1 MQSRASDLWQRAA
14 LVARVPPTTKGV
26 AGLAVYVE
34 PTIHAPMWLTVH
46 DATAARA
53 AMACSLVPDMAVIE
67 AQGLTK
73 HFGGGRFPPRRRHE
87 TVRAL
92 HELTV
97 TVDEG
102 EIFGFLGPNGAGK
115 TTTIRLLLG
124 LLHPTSGHARVLG
137 HDIVGDSLA
146 IRAATGYL
154 PGGIALYDT
163 LTGEQMLDYLGSLYG
178 RPTSHRADVADRLE
192 MSARTLKRPVRDYSR
207 GMRQKIGIIQAL
219 QHDPE
224 LAILDEP
231 TEGLDPLMQRA
242 FYDLLDE
249 RRKAGRT
256 VFFSSHVLS
265 EVERLCDRVAIIR
278 AGEMVALS
286 NVPELLAH
294 RKRHVEMRLVG
305 EPPVLDGVAGVSNVI
320 ARPGFLSCELEGD
333 VRPFL
338 AAIHGAA
345 IADLTIE
352 PARLEEAF
360 LEYYADEDAAERA
373 ASAQLAEAA
382 R

>member
-1 MQSRASDLWQRAA
+1 
-14 LVARVPPTTKGV
+14 
-26 AGLAVYVE
+26 
-34 PTIHAPMWLTVH
+34 
-46 DATAARA
+46 
-53 AMACSLVPDMAVIE
+53 MAVIE

-73 HFGGGRFPPRRRHE
+73 HYGTGRFPPRRRHE

-97 TVDEG
+97 TVEQG

-163 LTGEQMLDYLGSLYG
+163 MTGEQMLDYLGGLYG
-178 RPTSHRADVADRLE
+178 RPTSLRADVADRLE

-242 FYDLLDE
+242 FYELLDE

-286 NVPELLAH
+286 NVPDLLAH
-294 RKRHVEMRLVG
+294 RQRHVEMRFVA
-305 EPPVLDGVAGVSNVI
+305 EPPVLQGVAGVSNIVSR
-320 ARPGFLSCELEGD
+320 AGYLSCQLEGD

-338 AAIHGAA
+338 AAIHGAD
-345 IADLTIE
+345 ITDLTIE

-360 LEYYADEDAAERA
+360 LEYYADEDAAEVA
-373 ASAQLAEAA
+373 GAAQLAGAA

>member
-1 MQSRASDLWQRAA
+1 MS
-14 LVARVPPTTKGV
+14 
-26 AGLAVYVE
+26 
-34 PTIHAPMWLTVH
+34 
-46 DATAARA
+46 
-53 AMACSLVPDMAVIE
+53 VIE
-67 AQGLTK
+67 THGLTK
-73 HFGGGRFPPRRRHE
+73 RYGTGRFPPGRRHE

-92 HELTV
+92 HDLTV
-97 TVDEG
+97 SIEEG

-124 LLHPTSGHARVLG
+124 LIHPSSGHARVLG
-137 HDIVGDSLA
+137 HDVVAGSIA

-163 LTGEQMLDYLGSLYG
+163 LTGEEMLDYLGGLYG
-178 RPTSHRADVADRLE
+178 SPSSLRTNLADRLE

-207 GMRQKIGIIQAL
+207 GMRQKLGIIQAL
-219 QHDPE
+219 QNDPE

-286 NVPELLAH
+286 NVPELLAR
-294 RKRHVEMRLVG
+294 RKRHVEMRFTG
-305 EPPVLDGVAGVSNVI
+305 EAPVLEGVAGVSGII
-320 ARPGFLSCELEGD
+320 ARDAQLSCELEGD

-338 AAIHGAA
+338 AAIHAAA
-345 IADLTIE
+345 ITDLTIE

-360 LEYYADEDAAERA
+360 LEYYADED
-373 ASAQLAEAA
+373 SAEAA
-382 R
+382 AGADVVGAAQ

>member
-1 MQSRASDLWQRAA
+1 
-14 LVARVPPTTKGV
+14 VT
-26 AGLAVYVE
+26 
-34 PTIHAPMWLTVH
+34 
-46 DATAARA
+46 
-53 AMACSLVPDMAVIE
+53 VIE
-67 AQGLTK
+67 THGLTK
-73 HFGGGRFPPRRRHE
+73 HYGTRPFPPRRRHE

-97 TVDEG
+97 SVEEG

-137 HDIVGDSLA
+137 HDIVRESLA

-163 LTGEQMLDYLGSLYG
+163 MTGEGMLDYLGRLYG
-178 RPTSHRADVADRLE
+178 RPTPLRTQLADRLE
-192 MSARTLKRPVRDYSR
+192 MSARTLKRLVRDYSR

-242 FYDLLDE
+242 FYELLDE

-256 VFFSSHVLS
+256 CFFSSHVLS

-286 NVPELLAH
+286 NVPDLLAQ
-294 RKRHVEMRLVG
+294 RKRHVEMLFEG
-305 EPPVLDGVAGVSNVI
+305 EPPALDGVSGVSNV
-320 ARPGFLSCELEGD
+320 ALRPRHLACDLEGD

-345 IADLTIE
+345 ISDLTIE

-360 LEYYADEDAAERA
+360 LEYYADEDASE
-373 ASAQLAEAA
+373 EAA
-382 R
+382 AAEIERPTQ

>member
-1 MQSRASDLWQRAA
+1 
-14 LVARVPPTTKGV
+14 
-26 AGLAVYVE
+26 
-34 PTIHAPMWLTVH
+34 
-46 DATAARA
+46 
-53 AMACSLVPDMAVIE
+53 MAVIE
-67 AQGLTK
+67 TNALTK
-73 HFGGGRFPPRRRHE
+73 HYGTGRFPPGRRHE

-97 TVDEG
+97 SIEEG

-137 HDIVGDSLA
+137 HDIVDGSIA

-163 LTGEQMLDYLGSLYG
+163 LTGEQMLDYLGRLYG
-178 RPTSHRADVADRLE
+178 RPTTLRAELTDRLE
-192 MSARTLKRPVRDYSR
+192 MSERTLKRPVRDYSR

-242 FYDLLDE
+242 FYDVLDE

-286 NVPELLAH
+286 NVSDLLVH
-294 RKRHVEMRLVG
+294 RRRHVEMRL
-305 EPPVLDGVAGVSNVI
+305 DGDAPALANVPGVSNIVV
-320 ARPGFLSCELEGD
+320 RPGHLSCELEGD

-338 AAIHGAA
+338 AAIHGAH
-345 IADLTIE
+345 ITDLTIE
-352 PARLEEAF
+352 PARLEEAC
-360 LEYYADEDAAERA
+360 LEYYAEEDAAEA
-373 ASAQLAEAA
+373 AAAAQLAGRAS
-382 R
+382 

>member
-1 MQSRASDLWQRAA
+1 
-14 LVARVPPTTKGV
+14 
-26 AGLAVYVE
+26 
-34 PTIHAPMWLTVH
+34 
-46 DATAARA
+46 
-53 AMACSLVPDMAVIE
+53 MAVIE
-67 AQGLTK
+67 TQSLTK
-73 HFGGGRFPPRRRHE
+73 HYGGGRFPPRRRHE

-97 TVDEG
+97 SVNEG

-124 LLHPTSGHARVLG
+124 LLHPTSGNARVLG
-137 HDIVGDSLA
+137 HDIVRDSLA

-163 LTGEQMLDYLGSLYG
+163 MTGVQMLDYLGRLYG
-178 RPTSHRADVADRLE
+178 RPTPQRTQLADRLE

-242 FYDLLDE
+242 FYELLDE

-256 VFFSSHVLS
+256 CFFSSHVLS

-286 NVPELLAH
+286 NVTDLLAQ
-294 RKRHVEMRLVG
+294 RKRHVEMRFDG
-305 EPPVLDGVAGVSNVI
+305 EPPTLDGVAGVSDVVV
-320 ARPGFLSCELEGD
+320 RPRHLACELEGD

-338 AAIHGAA
+338 GAIQGAA
-345 IADLTIE
+345 ITDLTIE

-360 LEYYADEDAAERA
+360 LEYYADEEAAEVA
-373 ASAQLAEAA
+373 ASAELAQGA

>member
-1 MQSRASDLWQRAA
+1 
-14 LVARVPPTTKGV
+14 
-26 AGLAVYVE
+26 
-34 PTIHAPMWLTVH
+34 
-46 DATAARA
+46 
-53 AMACSLVPDMAVIE
+53 
-67 AQGLTK
+67 
-73 HFGGGRFPPRRRHE
+73 
-87 TVRAL
+87 VRAL
-92 HELTV
+92 HDLTV
-97 TVDEG
+97 SVDEG

-124 LLHPTSGHARVLG
+124 LIHPTSGSARVLG
-137 HDIVGDSLA
+137 HDITSGSLA

-163 LTGEQMLDYLGSLYG
+163 LSGEQMLDYLGGLYG
-178 RPTSHRADVADRLE
+178 RATPLRAELADRLE

-219 QHDPE
+219 QHDPD

-242 FYDLLDE
+242 FYDLLEE

-265 EVERLCDRVAIIR
+265 EVERLCDRVAIVR

-286 NVPELLAH
+286 NVSDLLAH
-294 RKRHVEMRLVG
+294 RKRHVEMRLAG
-305 EPPVLDGVAGVSNVI
+305 DPPALDGVTGVSNISVR
-320 ARPGFLSCELEGD
+320 AGHLSCELEGD

-338 AAIHGAA
+338 GAISDAP
-345 IADLTIE
+345 ITDLTIE

-360 LEYYADEDAAERA
+360 LEYYADEDAAEAVA
-373 ASAQLAEAA
+373 AAQLVGSAK
-382 R
+382 

>member
-1 MQSRASDLWQRAA
+1 
-14 LVARVPPTTKGV
+14 
-26 AGLAVYVE
+26 
-34 PTIHAPMWLTVH
+34 
-46 DATAARA
+46 
-53 AMACSLVPDMAVIE
+53 
-67 AQGLTK
+67 
-73 HFGGGRFPPRRRHE
+73 
-87 TVRAL
+87 
-92 HELTV
+92 
-97 TVDEG
+97 
-102 EIFGFLGPNGAGK
+102 
-115 TTTIRLLLG
+115 
-124 LLHPTSGHARVLG
+124 
-137 HDIVGDSLA
+137 VGDSLA

-178 RPTSHRADVADRLE
+178 RPTSLRADVADRLE

>member
-1 MQSRASDLWQRAA
+1 
-14 LVARVPPTTKGV
+14 
-26 AGLAVYVE
+26 
-34 PTIHAPMWLTVH
+34 
-46 DATAARA
+46 
-53 AMACSLVPDMAVIE
+53 MAVIE
-67 AQGLTK
+67 TTGLTK
-73 HFGGGRFPPRRRHE
+73 HYGTGRFPPRRRHE

-92 HELTV
+92 NELSINV
-97 TVDEG
+97 REG

-124 LLHPTSGHARVLG
+124 FLHPTSGSGRVLG
-137 HDIVGDSLA
+137 HDIVRESLA

-163 LTGEQMLDYLGSLYG
+163 LSGEQVLDYLARLYG
-178 RPTSHRADVADRLE
+178 RGTPLRAELVDRLE
-192 MSARTLKRPVRDYSR
+192 MSARTLKRLVRDYSR
-207 GMRQKIGIIQAL
+207 GMRQKIGIIQSL

-242 FYDLLDE
+242 FYDMLDE

-278 AGEMVALS
+278 AGEVVALS
-286 NVPELLAH
+286 NVAELLQ
-294 RKRHVEMRLVG
+294 RRRRHVEMRLAG
-305 EPPVLDGVAGVSNVI
+305 DPPDLEAVPGVSNIVVKGW
-320 ARPGFLSCELEGD
+320 RLTCQLEGD

-338 AAIHGAA
+338 LAIHGAA
-345 IADLTIE
+345 ITDLTIE

-360 LEYYADEDAAERA
+360 LEYYAEEDAAETA
-373 ASAQLAEAA
+373 AAEQLTKPEAA
-382 R
+382 